1 MSVALMS
8 SSKSG
13 ERTGAG
19 PRSGERA
26 GRSGRSRRREPA
38 ASRRCLASGEVRPKR
53 ELLRFVVAPDG
64 SVVPDVAGRLPGRGL
79 WLSPRRDM
87 VELACARNLFARAA
101 KASVR
106 VPSDLAEQVERL
118 VRRHC
123 LDLLGL
129 ARRGG
134 QAARGFDA
142 ASIALGDGTA
152 ALLLQAV
159 DAAEGG
165 RHKLRALARAHAI
178 PVVEIFRAEE
188 LGRALGRDALVH
200 IALAKGGIT
209 VRLNEELARLG
220 ALVCPDTSD
229 APDSQST
236 QK

>member
-1 MSVALMS
+1 MSVAVMS
-8 SSKSG
+8 SSIPGSKPG
-13 ERTGAG
+13 
-19 PRSGERA
+19 
-26 GRSGRSRRREPA
+26 SGRSRRREPA
-38 ASRRCLASGEVRPKR
+38 ALRRCLASGEVRPKS

-87 VELACARNLFARAA
+87 IDRACARNLFAKAA

-106 VPSDLAEQVERL
+106 LPSDLADLAEQVERL
-118 VRRHC
+118 LRRHC

-134 QAARGFDA
+134 QASRGFDA
-142 ASIALGDGTA
+142 ASLALGDGTA

-165 RHKLRALARAHAI
+165 RHKLRALARAHGI

-188 LGRALGRDALVH
+188 LGHALGRDALVH
-200 IALAKGGIT
+200 VALAKGGMT

-220 ALVCPDTSD
+220 AVCDQMP
-229 APDSQST
+229 QST
-236 QK
+236 QR